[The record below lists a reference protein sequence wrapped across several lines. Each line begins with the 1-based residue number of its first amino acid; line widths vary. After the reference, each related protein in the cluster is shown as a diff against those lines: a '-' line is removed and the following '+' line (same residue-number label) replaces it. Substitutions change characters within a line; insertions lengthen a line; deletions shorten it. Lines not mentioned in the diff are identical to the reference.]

1 MIKGRQTKLWSG
13 TALLALSLA
22 WGQASAEGLNDR
34 IDKGA
39 DAVESK
45 VIAWRQDFHAN
56 PELGNREFKTAEVV
70 AAHLQR
76 LGMEVKTKVAHT
88 GVVGILKGG
97 KPGPLIALR
106 ADMDALPVTEE
117 VDVPFASK
125 IKTTYNGRETGV
137 MHACGHDA
145 HTAILMGVA
154 EIFAGMKDDLPGTV
168 MFIFQPAEEMAPE
181 GEKGGAKLMVEEGIF
196 KDQKPAAVFGLHVS
210 SGLPVGMIA
219 YKAREITASSD
230 RFSID
235 VKGSQTHGAM
245 PWLGIDPIV
254 TSAQI
259 IMGLQTVPSRQVDVT
274 KSPAVVTVGA
284 INGGNRENIIPDS
297 VRMIGTIRT
306 FNEDVQNK
314 THEGVKRVAENIGAA
329 AGAKVDVAIALG
341 YPITFNN
348 PELTAASVPAL
359 QRVAG
364 ADKVSLLPSPTTA
377 GEDFSYFAREAP
389 GFFFIVG
396 ITPPGKDPRTAAP
409 NHSPRFYVDN
419 AGLKLGVRALAAVAM
434 DRMVRTN

>member
-1 MIKGRQTKLWSG
+1 MTKHRQTGLWSG
-13 TALLALSLA
+13 AALLALSLA
-22 WGQASAEGLNDR
+22 WGQASAEGLNER

-39 DAVESK
+39 DAVEPK
-45 VIAWRQDFHAN
+45 VIAWRQEFHQN
-56 PELGNREFKTAEVV
+56 PELGNREFKTSEVI
-70 AAHLQR
+70 ASHLQR
-76 LGMEVKTKVAHT
+76 LGLEVKTKVAHT
-88 GVVGILKGG
+88 GVVAVLKGG

-117 VDVPFASK
+117 VDIPFASK
-125 IKTTYNGRETGV
+125 VKTTYNGRETGV

-154 EIFAGMKDDLPGTV
+154 EIFAGMKDDLPGSV

-181 GEKGGAKLMVEEGIF
+181 GEKGGARLMVEEGIF
-196 KDQKPAAVFGLHVS
+196 KEQKPAAVFGLHVS
-210 SGLPVGMIA
+210 SGLPVGMLA
-219 YKAREITASSD
+219 YKARETTASSD
-230 RFSID
+230 SFRID

-284 INGGNRENIIPDS
+284 INGGNRENIIPES

-306 FNEDVQNK
+306 FNEDVQKK
-314 THEGVKRVAENIGAA
+314 THEGVKRTAENIGAA
-329 AGAKVDVAIALG
+329 AGAKVDVSIALG

-364 ADKVSLLPSPTTA
+364 PDKVLLLPSPTTA
-377 GEDFSYFAREAP
+377 GEDFSFFAREAP

-396 ITPPGKDPRTAAP
+396 ITPVGKDPKTVAP
-409 NHSPRFYVDN
+409 NHSPRFFVDDG
-419 AGLKLGVRALAAVAM
+419 GLKLGVRALASVAM
-434 DRMVRTN
+434 DRMVQKN

>member
-1 MIKGRQTKLWSG
+1 MSRNRKTALWSG
-13 TALLALSLA
+13 AALLALSLA
-22 WGQASAEGLNDR
+22 CGHASAQDLNGR

-39 DAVESK
+39 DAVEAK
-45 VIAWRQDFHAN
+45 VVAWRQDIHQN
-56 PELGNREFKTAEVV
+56 PELGNREFRTSEMV

-76 LGMEVKTKVAHT
+76 LGLEVRTKVAHT
-88 GVVGILKGG
+88 GVVAILKGG
-97 KPGPLIALR
+97 KPGPLVALR

-117 VDVPFASK
+117 VDVPYASK
-125 IKTTYNGRETGV
+125 VKTTYNGRETGV

-154 EIFAGMKDDLPGTV
+154 EIFAGMKDDLPGSV

-181 GEKGGAKLMVEEGIF
+181 GEKGGARLMVEEGIF
-196 KDQKPAAVFGLHVS
+196 KDQKPVAVFGLHVS
-210 SGLPVGMIA
+210 SGLPVGMLA
-219 YKAREITASSD
+219 YKARETTSSSD
-230 RFSID
+230 TFRID

-245 PWLGIDPIV
+245 PWLGVDPIV
-254 TSAQI
+254 ASAQI
-259 IMGLQTVPSRQVDVT
+259 IMGLQTIPSRQVDVT

-284 INGGNRENIIPDS
+284 INGGNRENIIPES

-306 FNEDVQNK
+306 FNEDVQK
-314 THEGVKRVAENIGAA
+314 RTHESIKRVAENIGAS

-348 PELTAASVPAL
+348 PELTAASLPAL

-364 ADKVSLLPSPTTA
+364 ADKVMLLPSPTTA

-389 GFFFIVG
+389 GFFFVVG
-396 ITPPGKDPRTAAP
+396 ITPPGKDPKTVGP
-409 NHSPRFYVDN
+409 NHSPRFAVDDS
-419 AGLKLGVRALAAVAM
+419 GLKLGVRALASVAM
-434 DRMVRTN
+434 DRMVQKN